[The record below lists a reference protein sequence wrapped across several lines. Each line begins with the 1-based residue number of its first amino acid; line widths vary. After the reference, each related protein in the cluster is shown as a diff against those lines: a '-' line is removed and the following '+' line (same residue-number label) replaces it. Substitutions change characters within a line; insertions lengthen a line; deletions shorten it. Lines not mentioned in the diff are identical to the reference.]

1 MIDGLNIPYMHIK
14 PPCKVKDLATAGRC
28 SAKGVM
34 RHVPRSVHH
43 MYNAR
48 CAQGT
53 VVLSTQLLHK
63 SLDQS

>member
-43 MYNAR
+43 MYNA
-48 CAQGT
+48 
-53 VVLSTQLLHK
+53 VVHRV
-63 SLDQS
+63 QSYCPHSSCTIP